1 MASHKEGEEQNKK
14 HPSLREAERGWSS
27 EAMTG

>member
-1 MASHKEGEEQNKK
+1 MASHKEGGKLN
-14 HPSLREAERGWSS
+14 PSLREAKRGWSS